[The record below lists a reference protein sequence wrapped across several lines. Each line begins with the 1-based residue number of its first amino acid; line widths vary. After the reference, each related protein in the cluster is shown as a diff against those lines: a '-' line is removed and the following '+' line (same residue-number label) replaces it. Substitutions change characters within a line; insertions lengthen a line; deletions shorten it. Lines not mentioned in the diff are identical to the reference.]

1 MRSESDFAPSPAGE
15 QIVLVCQHG
24 CDSAPK
30 YRLHSQLCGTA
41 LRATYALAG
50 SECCLISPQDASAR
64 VSVTAKSFGA
74 FNDRGQ
80 ILAGAHVTD
89 TIRSDLICVN
99 DVDRSILRTRAS
111 PAASTATVT

>member
-1 MRSESDFAPSPAGE
+1 MPDQPAGCVCAGISDGE
-15 QIVLVCQHG
+15 IV
-24 CDSAPK
+24 
-30 YRLHSQLCGTA
+30 
-41 LRATYALAG
+41 
-50 SECCLISPQDASAR
+50 R
-64 VSVTAKSFGA
+64 V